1 MPRSHNRRTIEVP
14 LPLYEELSTRAAQD
28 GTTIAAVLQALITD
42 GKTMQE
48 WFGRIEAQLHELRR
62 ELQRRA
68 PADGAS
74 APPHDERPTS

>member
-14 LPLYEELSTRAAQD
+14 LPLYEELSARAAQD

-42 GKTMQE
+42 GKTMHE

-68 PADGAS
+68 PAGGAAAS
-74 APPHDERPTS
+74 PRDERPTS

>member
-14 LPLYEELSTRAAQD
+14 LPLYEELSARAAQD

-48 WFGRIEAQLHELRR
+48 WFGRIEAQLR
-62 ELQRRA
+62 E
-68 PADGAS
+68 PAGGAAAS
-74 APPHDERPTS
+74 PRDERPTS